1 VVTALKVT
9 TNERDYGMVA
19 MTPERA
25 ASYLARFP
33 FPRQRRMRKAHVAYL
48 ASTMRNGTFAP
59 CTIDLAECEATSET
73 FLVNGYHR
81 LHAVI
86 ASGCTVPLYVIR
98 HECPDFEAVVDL
110 YGRLDRGAGR
120 SVSDVLKVHAV
131 SEEFGL
137 PTNWL
142 ARISSALLF
151 ANNGFNDSTHT
162 ATRSGDWVLQVKDA
176 DFRLGQLREWRE
188 EISAYYTATYATTG
202 ATVPLRNVGVASVGL
217 VTLRYQP
224 ERAGAF
230 WTAVGENDGLRK
242 GTPERTL
249 LDFLAAE
256 MGARQSIASRS
267 ARGTA
272 LCWNAAYEGRP
283 FQLVRVMDQY
293 RPITILGTPYKG
305 R

>member
-33 FPRQRRMRKAHVAYL
+33 FPRQRRMRKAHIAYL

-120 SVSDVLKVHAV
+120 SVSDVLKVHGV

-142 ARISSALLF
+142 SRISSALLF
-151 ANNGFNDSTHT
+151 ADNGFRDTQFKNANS
-162 ATRSGDWVLQVKDA
+162 DWQSQVKDA
-176 DFRLGQLREWRE
+176 DLRLGQLREWRE
-188 EISAYYTATYATTG
+188 EIAAYYAATYSTTG
-202 ATVPLRNVGVASVGL
+202 ATIPLRNVGVASVGL
-217 VTLRYQP
+217 TTLRYQP
-224 ERAGAF
+224 ERATAF

-242 GTPERTL
+242 GTAERTL
-249 LDFLAAE
+249 LDFLAAIS
-256 MGARQSIASRS
+256 GARQSQASRV

-283 FQLVRVMDQY
+283 LQVVHVVDQY
-293 RPITILGTPYKG
+293 RPITILGTPFKG